1 VPNVQGTPVSGN
13 TARAPLA
20 ALSAGFLAGYVAG
33 LGHGIGL
40 GYRMAE
46 DDQAA
51 AWASVAGRVGRRLSF
66 ADLERKRYPEG
77 RPERSCPTCGQPHRD
92 GIRDAGEAGA
102 A

>member
-51 AWASVAGRVGRRLSF
+51 AWSSVADRIGRRLSF
-66 ADLERKRYPEG
+66 AELERKRHPEG
-77 RPERSCPTCGQPHRD
+77 RPVRCCPTCGQPHRD
-92 GIRDAGEAGA
+92 GPRVRREAS
-102 A
+102 